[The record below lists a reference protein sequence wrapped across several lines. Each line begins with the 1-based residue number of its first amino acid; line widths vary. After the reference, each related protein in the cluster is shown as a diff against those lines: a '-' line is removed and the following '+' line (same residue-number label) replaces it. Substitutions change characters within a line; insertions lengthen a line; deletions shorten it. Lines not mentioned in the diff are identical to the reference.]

1 MEYFDPIENRE
12 ETNFVKT
19 NPDVHRHIYK
29 SEEVYPFWI
38 ADMDFR
44 VALPIREQVLALAH
58 RGIFPYEFNDKKLYG
73 SISSWFESRHG
84 LVLNPTYFNQVNSV
98 LTGIAVVIRLFSKPM
113 QGVIINT
120 PVYHMFEHTIKIN
133 KRKVV
138 NNALKVDDQGLFV
151 IDFEDLEI
159 QMSKEENKIYLL
171 CNPHNP
177 VGRVWMSE
185 ELQKIKSLANKY
197 DVLVLSDEI
206 HADIVYAPN
215 SFKSYINIDRENSV
229 VLLGSPGKTF
239 GLQGVA
245 TGHIYSENT
254 GYYMKIRREVE
265 SLFIHHDNA
274 FTFYITQAAY
284 NKGSDWLEEFIIYL
298 EDTIGE
304 IQTFLEKYLPQVKLT
319 KPQGTYQLWLDF
331 RDCNLSSEELKDWI
345 FDKAK
350 MGLAPGAQFGGNY
363 ELWYRLNIATERG
376 VILKYLKRLYE
387 TKPYFSKKNTSDE

>member
-1 MEYFDPIENRE
+1 MEYFDPIKNRE

-19 NPDVHRHIYK
+19 NPHVHGHIYK

-44 VALPIREQVLALAH
+44 VALPIREQVMALAQ
-58 RGIFPYEFNDKKLYG
+58 RGIFPYEFNDQKLYG
-73 SISSWFESRHG
+73 SISRWFESRHG
-84 LVLNPTYFNQVNSV
+84 LVLNPSYFNQVNSV
-98 LTGIAVVIRLFSKPM
+98 LTGIAVVIRLFSKPL

-133 KRKVV
+133 NRKVV
-138 NNALKVDDQGLFV
+138 TNALKIDDRGLFV

-177 VGRVWMSE
+177 VGRVWTRE
-185 ELQKIKSLANKY
+185 ELQKIKTLANKY

-215 SFKSYINIDRENSV
+215 SFKSYIDIDRENSV

-245 TGHIYSENT
+245 TGHIYSEKT
-254 GYYMKIRREVE
+254 AFYMKIRREVE
-265 SLFIHHDNA
+265 SLFIHHGNA

-284 NKGSDWLEEFIIYL
+284 DKGEVWLEEFLKYL
-298 EDTIGE
+298 ENTISD
-304 IQTFLEKYLPQVKLT
+304 IQTFLETYLPEVKLT

-331 RDCNLSSEELKDWI
+331 RSCDLSREDLNDWI
-345 FDKAK
+345 FNKAK
-350 MGLAPGAQFGGNY
+350 MGLAPGGQFGGDY
-363 ELWYRLNIATERG
+363 ELWYRLNIATERS
-376 VILKYLKRLYE
+376 VILRYLKSLYE
-387 TKPYFSKKNTSDE
+387 TKPYFSKKKHNK